1 MKKDRKTAL
10 LYCAFTG
17 VVGGHKYYEGK
28 IKEGVTYSI
37 LAALA
42 GPIGVPVF
50 FLLQWVLSTVLSA
63 LPDGMGII
71 FAGLAY
77 IIMALPVIFALAL
90 IIQTIYD
97 FREICRKKPEYTV

>member
-28 IKEGVTYSI
+28 IKEGVIYSI

-42 GPIGVPVF
+42 GPIGALVY
-50 FLLQWVLSTVLSA
+50 FLLQLVLSTVLSA
-63 LPDGMGII
+63 LTGGMVFI
-71 FAGLAY
+71 FTGVPY

-97 FREICRKKPEYTV
+97 FREIWRKKPEYTV

>member
-10 LYCAFTG
+10 LFCAFTG

-37 LAALA
+37 LAGLA

-50 FLLQWVLSTVLSA
+50 FLLRWALDTVLSV
-63 LPDGMGII
+63 LSNGMGLI
-71 FAGLAY
+71 FTGVAY

-97 FREICRKKPEYTV
+97 FREIWRKKPEYTV

>member
-42 GPIGVPVF
+42 GPIGVPVI
-50 FLLQWVLSTVLSA
+50 FLLLWAQITVASV
-63 LPDGMGII
+63 LPDGLGLI
-71 FAGLAY
+71 FIGVAY
-77 IIMALPVIFALAL
+77 IIMALPEIFALAL

-97 FREICRKKPEYTV
+97 FREIWRKKPEYMV